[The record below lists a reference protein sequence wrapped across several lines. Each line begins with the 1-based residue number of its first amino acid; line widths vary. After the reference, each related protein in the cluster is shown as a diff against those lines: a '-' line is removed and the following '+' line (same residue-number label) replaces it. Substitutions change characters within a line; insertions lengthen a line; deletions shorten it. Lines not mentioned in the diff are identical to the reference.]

1 VIVLREEPSATN
13 EIIKSGIASLWVVVD
28 VQIRYAN
35 RMISLPEGIDDVVC
49 FA

>member
-1 VIVLREEPSATN
+1 LREESPATN
-13 EIIKSGIASLWVVVD
+13 EFIKGGIASLWVVVD
-28 VQIRYAN
+28 VQIRYGN